1 MKFKMDYKWVA
12 LSVTTVGSF
21 MGSLDSSIVVI
32 GLPSILKDLNAT
44 IVHGIWIITG
54 YTLMVTILLVA
65 LGRLADLYGRVRLY
79 NMGFTIFTIGSL
91 LCALSRNGEKLVIFR
106 FLQGAGAALL
116 VANSGA
122 ILTDAFP
129 KNELG
134 MGLGINI
141 MALNLGAMAGYTLG
155 GVMITWFGWQS
166 IFWINIP
173 IGIFGT
179 VWGYMRLKEISVKSS
194 SGTFDYAGTILYCI
208 GLATILLAL
217 TIGNPLSARN
227 LAILAGGVAF
237 FIVVIIVELKQKHPT
252 LDLTLFKI
260 RQFALGNMANFLNSM
275 TFGCGPF
282 LRSLYLQLI
291 LGYSALKAGVL
302 LIPMEV
308 VIFFLS
314 PISGRLADRYGS
326 RILSPVGLTMN
337 AAALIW
343 FSTLNQH
350 SSYSAVLISLVLF
363 GLGTALFSS
372 PNMSAVMVSVPAE
385 KRGVANGIRMT
396 LYQTAVSLSVPF
408 SLLLMTLVMPYA
420 QLSQIV
426 GSTQLI
432 SSNELPVF
440 LKAINHACL
449 ILAIITLSA
458 IIPSLGMKS
467 VKEIEKTTIK

>member
-1 MKFKMDYKWVA
+1 
-12 LSVTTVGSF
+12 
-21 MGSLDSSIVVI
+21 
-32 GLPSILKDLNAT
+32 
-44 IVHGIWIITG
+44 
-54 YTLMVTILLVA
+54 
-65 LGRLADLYGRVRLY
+65 
-79 NMGFTIFTIGSL
+79 
-91 LCALSRNGEKLVIFR
+91 
-106 FLQGAGAALL
+106 
-116 VANSGA
+116 
-122 ILTDAFP
+122 
-129 KNELG
+129 
-134 MGLGINI
+134 
-141 MALNLGAMAGYTLG
+141 
-155 GVMITWFGWQS
+155 MITWFGWQS

-179 VWGYMRLKEISVKSS
+179 VWGYLRLKEISIKSTGGS
-194 SGTFDYAGTILYCI
+194 FDYAGTILYCI

-237 FIVVIIVELKQKHPT
+237 FAVVIIVELKQKHPT

-260 RQFALGNMANFLNSM
+260 RQFALGNIANFLNSM

-302 LIPMEV
+302 LIPMEI

-432 SSNELPVF
+432 GSNEMPIF

-449 ILAIITLSA
+449 ILAIITLFA

-467 VKEIEKTTIK
+467 VKEIEKSAIKY

>member
-1 MKFKMDYKWVA
+1 
-12 LSVTTVGSF
+12 
-21 MGSLDSSIVVI
+21 
-32 GLPSILKDLNAT
+32 
-44 IVHGIWIITG
+44 
-54 YTLMVTILLVA
+54 
-65 LGRLADLYGRVRLY
+65 
-79 NMGFTIFTIGSL
+79 
-91 LCALSRNGEKLVIFR
+91 
-106 FLQGAGAALL
+106 
-116 VANSGA
+116 
-122 ILTDAFP
+122 
-129 KNELG
+129 
-134 MGLGINI
+134 
-141 MALNLGAMAGYTLG
+141 
-155 GVMITWFGWQS
+155 
-166 IFWINIP
+166 
-173 IGIFGT
+173 
-179 VWGYMRLKEISVKSS
+179 
-194 SGTFDYAGTILYCI
+194 
-208 GLATILLAL
+208 
-217 TIGNPLSARN
+217 
-227 LAILAGGVAF
+227 
-237 FIVVIIVELKQKHPT
+237 
-252 LDLTLFKI
+252 
-260 RQFALGNMANFLNSM
+260 
-275 TFGCGPF
+275 
-282 LRSLYLQLI
+282 
-291 LGYSALKAGVL
+291 
-302 LIPMEV
+302 MEV

-467 VKEIEKTTIK
+467 VKEIEKTTVK